1 MPRWGYGP
9 VMESADGTGSLG
21 GLWLDDA
28 TRCAFVDG
36 RRIRLTASEF
46 ELLAA
51 LVRAQGETVSRDELL
66 REIWRSPWGGPSRT
80 VDVHVADLR
89 RKLGDVATSPRWI
102 ATVRGRGFRL
112 CTGP

>member
-1 MPRWGYGP
+1 VVGLWSRYGIR
-9 VMESADGTGSLG
+9 ERTGALG
-21 GLWLDDA
+21 GLRLDEA
-28 TRCAFVDG
+28 TRSAFVDG

-51 LVRAQGETVSRDELL
+51 LVRAQGKTVSRDDLL
-66 REIWRSPWGGPSRT
+66 RELWRSSWSGPSRT

-89 RKLGDVATSPRWI
+89 RKLGDVAASPRWI
-102 ATVRGRGFRL
+102 ATIRGRGFRL